1 MYETMKKPNGYAI
14 LRNLYL
20 NWLIQH
26 KMQRFLFRFL
36 RISMWYLIHWSPD
49 FYEIFLLEQRLVS
62 NFVTQFCNIKKN
74 VNPFVPNAPFLY
86 LLKTSEK
93 LTVLWCFQGK
103 EKGCIGNE
111 WVNKVFVR
119 HFQKCV
125 CSIETSEAYSKI
137 SQTSKMELFT
147 KTQPL
152 TLFGKSSILDV
163 WLVFECTTE
172 SGKKKV
178 WT

>member
-1 MYETMKKPNGYAI
+1 MIP
-14 LRNLYL
+14 
-20 NWLIQH
+20 
-26 KMQRFLFRFL
+26 RFLWN
-36 RISMWYLIHWSPD
+36 ISIGTKAGSK
-49 FYEIFLLEQRLVS
+49 
-62 NFVTQFCNIKKN
+62 FCHTVLQYQKD
-74 VNPFVPNAPFLY
+74 VNPFVPNAPFLC

-93 LTVLWCFQGK
+93 LTVLRCFQGK